1 MTYQIICEKDVIYE
15 TIDYYDFKDYCA
27 HFINENVGLGMNLEY
42 LRSLGFI
49 DIREIIEKELKCT
62 IVYIKEENK

>member
-1 MTYQIICEKDVIYE
+1 MRYQIKCGEDVIYE
-15 TIDYYDFKDYCA
+15 SIDYYDFKDYCA
-27 HFINENVGLGMNLEY
+27 HFINANVGLGMNLEH

-62 IVYIKEENK
+62 IVYIKEEK